1 LVKYAA
7 TESLRKH
14 LCGNGASSKL
24 FLTPMTRCYCMQVGG
39 PHTQYCS
46 RPTLACLPSF
56 HSQHV
61 TSVIFWR
68 QFVKRFALCYRTV
81 SVCIVTLVYCGE
93 TVGWIKMKLGMAVG
107 LVPGHIVLDGTQL
120 PPPKKKGHFS
130 AHVYCGQT
138 AGWIKMPL
146 GTEVDLGPG
155 HIVDGDPVSS
165 RDRGTAPSPLFGSCL
180 VLWPNGRPFRLLMS
194 TCLKAR

>member
-1 LVKYAA
+1 MKYAA

-120 PPPKKKGHFS
+120 PPPQKG
-130 AHVYCGQT
+130 A
-138 AGWIKMPL
+138 
-146 GTEVDLGPG
+146 
-155 HIVDGDPVSS
+155 
-165 RDRGTAPSPLFGSCL
+165 LFGPCL
-180 VLWPNGRPFRLLMS
+180 LWPNGWMNQD
-194 TCLKAR
+194 TT